1 MLYKAFCLWRSHR
14 GRVLAAALMLSLAL
28 CLAGAMPAMFTNID
42 EYMLEQDAE
51 TYGFFHGIFYEVA
64 PEEAEKLAENLFV
77 DRIGWI
83 RDGGEAEVRGT
94 DRSAR
99 VGAMDAEA
107 VILSRLVPTE
117 GRLPA
122 AAGEAALEEGWRD
135 RFDPALQVGDR
146 VTVDL
151 PAGEVSLVITGF
163 VPDYR
168 EAWLGYEVGT
178 SADRL
183 PSVLLS
189 EVDAEALC
197 PTRHAMVCVT
207 QFNKQENPET
217 AFKGVASTIGKNAH
231 SYFLNRNVYQNRGYN
246 KIFGLMQRILL
257 ILPPVIAVAAA
268 MYFALR
274 PLARRFYDAANRLY
288 ALGAPH
294 GYVLRLEAAYFL
306 PIFLGSLL
314 VSQALSQ
321 GVFALCRAWSGL
333 PWRPFGGLFVAILVA
348 ATGLIVIAVYTKK
361 HILPLSDA
369 TYTERRAGKI
379 VVSLDS
385 RAGFAWHFAK
395 RRKYSNRSPVFW
407 ASVATALVFVT
418 LLCGFMELDKGNY
431 RLNRQTDAQQIAASI
446 ETGKGKYTYRY
457 GKYSIWTGE
466 LLDAAAVE
474 ALESLPG
481 VVRVQKEYGGQI
493 ACLIFPEGYSP
504 YAQQL
509 ERTDNIPGSAST
521 EGIEVLP
528 RRQEATQRGYTIWV
542 LGKEEQ
548 AALFAQYP
556 DFNPAWFEKGSGV
569 LLCPPL
575 SDAVE
580 EGKVH
585 ENDLFSAGDTLRFG
599 MLSFTV
605 PAEEAGD
612 RRDVFAYHEQTVTA
626 AAVLSREV
634 WLDLGETV
642 LDSGVNPGVT
652 LMVSEETAAGLDFA
666 NEVRGF
672 TVYMRP
678 DCTAAELYGAK
689 AAADS
694 AVEGLYGAQVRV
706 GRAQSAT
713 KQIVRAV
720 VCFAAWTA
728 LFGAA
733 ALLLA
738 CWAQVYQN
746 SMDTY
751 TRTFGRLFYLGM
763 DGRTAF
769 QSLVYEGVLYWK
781 RTITLLLPVMA
792 FGETYYVGNVYEYGF
807 DQLFRML
814 AEAVL
819 RAARDA
825 GLYTAV
831 CVPLTLIAAAVFGR
845 GLEQRAKRRA
855 LAGRR

>member
-107 VILSRLVPTE
+107 VVLSRLVPTE

-314 VSQALSQ
+314 LGQALSQ
-321 GVFALCRAWSGL
+321 GVFALC
-333 PWRPFGGLFVAILVA
+333 
-348 ATGLIVIAVYTKK
+348 
-361 HILPLSDA
+361 
-369 TYTERRAGKI
+369 
-379 VVSLDS
+379 
-385 RAGFAWHFAK
+385 
-395 RRKYSNRSPVFW
+395 
-407 ASVATALVFVT
+407 
-418 LLCGFMELDKGNY
+418 
-431 RLNRQTDAQQIAASI
+431 QI
-446 ETGKGKYTYRY
+446 
-457 GKYSIWTGE
+457 
-466 LLDAAAVE
+466 
-474 ALESLPG
+474 
-481 VVRVQKEYGGQI
+481 
-493 ACLIFPEGYSP
+493 
-504 YAQQL
+504 
-509 ERTDNIPGSAST
+509 
-521 EGIEVLP
+521 
-528 RRQEATQRGYTIWV
+528 
-542 LGKEEQ
+542 
-548 AALFAQYP
+548 
-556 DFNPAWFEKGSGV
+556 
-569 LLCPPL
+569 
-575 SDAVE
+575 
-580 EGKVH
+580 
-585 ENDLFSAGDTLRFG
+585 
-599 MLSFTV
+599 
-605 PAEEAGD
+605 
-612 RRDVFAYHEQTVTA
+612 
-626 AAVLSREV
+626 
-634 WLDLGETV
+634 
-642 LDSGVNPGVT
+642 
-652 LMVSEETAAGLDFA
+652 
-666 NEVRGF
+666 
-672 TVYMRP
+672 
-678 DCTAAELYGAK
+678 
-689 AAADS
+689 
-694 AVEGLYGAQVRV
+694 
-706 GRAQSAT
+706 GRAH
-713 KQIVRAV
+713 V
-720 VCFAAWTA
+720 
-728 LFGAA
+728 
-733 ALLLA
+733 
-738 CWAQVYQN
+738 
-746 SMDTY
+746 
-751 TRTFGRLFYLGM
+751 
-763 DGRTAF
+763 
-769 QSLVYEGVLYWK
+769 
-781 RTITLLLPVMA
+781 
-792 FGETYYVGNVYEYGF
+792 
-807 DQLFRML
+807 
-814 AEAVL
+814 
-819 RAARDA
+819 
-825 GLYTAV
+825 
-831 CVPLTLIAAAVFGR
+831 
-845 GLEQRAKRRA
+845 
-855 LAGRR
+855 